1 MKIQLLLLGML
12 SLLATST
19 GFGQAQTPMTMPSQN
34 GTFSG
39 NVRGYFFVAPS
50 CFTITG
56 AMVPT
61 DASTGNQSIA
71 IVRFNATPPAYS
83 TTTNAFT
90 VLFLTQN
97 DPFSGIFSL
106 NIPVQQGDIIGVL
119 GQRNTENSYA
129 STGLTTTINGQSVTL
144 TRLGMQYPLTTTPPQ
159 ELWTEAGGS
168 ISRVNLYYDISPN
181 NNITATPTSSSSFD
195 FTNGSDPSA
204 VSVWNYGDGT
214 PLDTVFNA
222 SHTYTGSG
230 VYNVCSYITSTCGTD
245 TVCTTV
251 TVCLPSTNTQTLTTC
266 FGDSVNVGSNMYNT
280 SGVYLDTLSSVFG
293 CDSIIETN
301 LTVLPQSLGTQQ
313 VSICSGEVFT
323 FNGNQYTTSGL
334 YTDTLVNMDGCD
346 SIVST
351 QLTVA
356 AQLNTTLQVTG
367 LTLSVP
373 AGNQYQWID
382 CSTNT
387 AMSGETSASFTAQ
400 QNGSYAV
407 IVSNGNCSDTSDCQ
421 VINTVG
427 LDDLIHDAFSLYPN
441 PAKATVTIKT
451 TEAFKYL
458 EIKTTLGQTI
468 YSKTV
473 SSETIVDITKFAK
486 GLYLIT
492 LSDEAGK
499 SYTKELIIE

>member
-168 ISRVNLYYDISPN
+168 ISRVNLYYDIAPN
-181 NNITATPTSSSSFD
+181 NNIIATPTSSSSFD

-251 TVCLPSTNTQTLTTC
+251 TVCLPSTNTQT
-266 FGDSVNVGSNMYNT
+266 
-280 SGVYLDTLSSVFG
+280 
-293 CDSIIETN
+293 
-301 LTVLPQSLGTQQ
+301 
-313 VSICSGEVFT
+313 
-323 FNGNQYTTSGL
+323 
-334 YTDTLVNMDGCD
+334 
-346 SIVST
+346 
-351 QLTVA
+351 
-356 AQLNTTLQVTG
+356 
-367 LTLSVP
+367 
-373 AGNQYQWID
+373 
-382 CSTNT
+382 
-387 AMSGETSASFTAQ
+387 
-400 QNGSYAV
+400 
-407 IVSNGNCSDTSDCQ
+407 
-421 VINTVG
+421 
-427 LDDLIHDAFSLYPN
+427 
-441 PAKATVTIKT
+441 
-451 TEAFKYL
+451 
-458 EIKTTLGQTI
+458 
-468 YSKTV
+468 
-473 SSETIVDITKFAK
+473 
-486 GLYLIT
+486 
-492 LSDEAGK
+492 
-499 SYTKELIIE
+499 